1 MGCGEGINAAGGA
14 VPRKIKLPPRRK
26 YNKTKMKINLIFFS
40 EKKEINSRQN
50 YFFLKM
56 KST

>member
-26 YNKTKMKINLIFFS
+26 YNKTKMKINLIFFFRKKRDKFTS
-40 EKKEINSRQN
+40 EL
-50 YFFLKM
+50 FFF
-56 KST
+56 